1 MKTIK
6 SKILAAILVTL
17 VGFSYYYIKLP
28 ALNIHS
34 AGFWKFIIVLGILIT
49 AAFALTGM
57 HFGIRKDDFYFDITE
72 KKKLFAKI
80 SGGITIILFLIFII
94 GSVLSSPI
102 INAKKYHDL
111 IQIKNG
117 DFEHDIK
124 QISYQEIPL
133 LDKDSAALIGNR
145 KMGSMVEYISQFEVA
160 NDYTQINHNDR
171 PIRVTPLKYGSLLKW
186 FTNHSKGIPA
196 YIKIDM
202 ASQDAECVK
211 LKEGMKYSEA
221 EHFGRNIYRYLRF
234 KYPTYIFDT
243 LNFELNEQGEPVY
256 ICPVKDYTIGL
267 FGGQT
272 IHRVVIVNTITG
284 ENTEYDV
291 NKVPTWVDRVYSAD
305 LLISYYNYYGTLQ
318 HGYFNSILAQKD
330 CLRTTNGYNYIAL
343 DDDVWVYTGV
353 TSVGNDQSNVG
364 FVLMNQRTG
373 QTKYYP
379 IAGAEENSAMH
390 SAEGKVQH
398 LNYDATF
405 PILLN
410 IAGKPTYFICLKDSA
425 GLVKQYAM
433 VNIEKYTI
441 VATGNTIEE
450 CENDYRNQLEGAASP
465 EEKQASK
472 KEQTLTGKIVR
483 ITQAVVGGNSHYY
496 LMLENNNE
504 IFDVNVAEHIN
515 IIRYDTGHEI
525 TLTYIKKETPNASPE
540 TPEVSPGTSEFSG
553 AENTVNTVTSLQ

>member
-28 ALNIHS
+28 AFNIHS
-34 AGFWKFIIVLGILIT
+34 VGFWKFIIILGILIT

-57 HFGIRKDDFYFDITE
+57 HLSIRRDDFYFDITE

-80 SGGITIILFLIFII
+80 SGGITIILLLIFII

-111 IQIKNG
+111 IQIENG

-186 FTNHSKGIPA
+186 FTNHNEGIPA

-211 LKEGMKYSEA
+211 LKAGMKYSEA

-291 NKVPTWVDRVYSAD
+291 DKVPTWVDRVYSAD

-441 VATGNTIEE
+441 VATGSTIEE
-450 CENDYRNQLEGAASP
+450 CENDYQNQLEGAASS
-465 EEKQASK
+465 EEK
-472 KEQTLTGKIVR
+472 TITGKIVR

-504 IFDVNVAEHIN
+504 IFDVNVAEHID
-515 IIRYDTGHEI
+515 IIRYDVGHEI
-525 TLTYIKKETPNASPE
+525 TLTYTKKETLEASPE
-540 TPEVSPGTSEFSG
+540 TSG
-553 AENTVNTVTSLQ
+553 LSNAESTVNTVTSLQ